1 MIIIVLYKITAKNR
15 HSKQHQYFSHDD
27 TDKKNSNLLLR
38 ACPTK
43 GAPPTSH
50 MSKSDEGPD

>member
-27 TDKKNSNLLLR
+27 TDKKKKKPTPKGMSNKR
-38 ACPTK
+38 STPNIPHEQK
-43 GAPPTSH
+43 
-50 MSKSDEGPD
+50 